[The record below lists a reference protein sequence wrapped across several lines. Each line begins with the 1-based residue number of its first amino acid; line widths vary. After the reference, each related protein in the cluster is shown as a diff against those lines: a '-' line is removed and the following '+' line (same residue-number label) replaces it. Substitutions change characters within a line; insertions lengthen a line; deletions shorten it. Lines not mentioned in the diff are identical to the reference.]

1 MSETNLRRARRVY
14 FDAAQRMVVI
24 TLNDA
29 SVHAIP
35 VDRLEMVESTPDA
48 WVPIQNLSDEQ
59 LADVE
64 VFGAG
69 AYILWDELGQSFS
82 VDNLLNGIY
91 GRPAWM
97 ESLVALA

>member
-1 MSETNLRRARRVY
+1 MSETNLRSAKSVY
-14 FDAAQRMVVI
+14 FDASQRMIVI

-29 SVHAIP
+29 SVHSIP
-35 VDRLEMVESTPDA
+35 IDKLEMVESTSDA
-48 WVPIQNLSDEQ
+48 WVPMRNVSDEQ
-59 LADVE
+59 LSEVE

-82 VDNLLNGIY
+82 VDDLLNGIY